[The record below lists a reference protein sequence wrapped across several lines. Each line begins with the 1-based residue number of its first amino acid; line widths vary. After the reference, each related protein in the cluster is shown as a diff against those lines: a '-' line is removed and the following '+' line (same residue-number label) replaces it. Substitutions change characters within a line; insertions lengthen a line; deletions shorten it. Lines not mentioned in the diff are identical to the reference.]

1 MARNRKTAGAIIEKD
16 GKFLLVKRNNTKTF
30 EGYWGLPGGNLEEGE
45 NFEDAVK
52 REIKEEV
59 NLDFYPVPF
68 RKYAE
73 DFPQFSWKATAGFF
87 FGKTNGNVKINGES
101 SEFGW
106 FLPREIKKMEL
117 AFNHKKIMEDFMEQK
132 SKKILPKIFNSK
144 ILEARKISS
153 DIKYIKF
160 SVPGEFEFTPG
171 QYLSVSR
178 ISDGKK
184 LRTPYSIAS
193 SPGKGFAEFFIRI
206 IDVGK
211 ASSYMGNLKK
221 GDEIELFGPAGKF
234 VIEESSKR
242 KDLFFISNGTGIT
255 AFLSMISSV
264 LEEGFGKKII
274 LLAGF
279 RNENEIL
286 CEKRL
291 INLGKKF
298 PNLE

>member
-1 MARNRKTAGAIIEKD
+1 MD
-16 GKFLLVKRNNTKTF
+16 GSYL
-30 EGYWGLPGGNLEEGE
+30 G
-45 NFEDAVK
+45 
-52 REIKEEV
+52 
-59 NLDFYPVPF
+59 
-68 RKYAE
+68 
-73 DFPQFSWKATAGFF
+73 
-87 FGKTNGNVKINGES
+87 
-101 SEFGW
+101 
-106 FLPREIKKMEL
+106 
-117 AFNHKKIMEDFMEQK
+117 
-132 SKKILPKIFNSK
+132 KIFNSK

-298 PNLE
+298 PNLEIHNVLSKPENGDYADVGYVQDFLEKHLPKNFKGDFYLCGLKGMIDEIKAKLAKKGVKEERIFYEKYN